1 MHSFGLNLRQLGQIL
16 PLVQQQWLK
25 RILQTELAARC
36 LKNFFR
42 FDMQNCVLN
51 QTERIDLK

>member
-25 RILQTELAARC
+25 KIFQTELAARC